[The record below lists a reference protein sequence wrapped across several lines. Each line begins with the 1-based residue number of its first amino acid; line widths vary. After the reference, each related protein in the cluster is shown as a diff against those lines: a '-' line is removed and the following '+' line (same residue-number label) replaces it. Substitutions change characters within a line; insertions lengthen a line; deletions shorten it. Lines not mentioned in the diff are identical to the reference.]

1 MHRLLGAVQALP
13 GAGVVPLLR
22 GILPVPQ
29 GSAIGYS
36 YDPDM
41 TAVPEFNTLTIR
53 VDGTIGHL
61 TLNRPDKLNALS
73 TELLHELATA
83 ARFFDTRPDVRAVVV
98 SGAGRHFCAGAD
110 LGAFGGPAGFDVRAA
125 ADAGRLM
132 ADAIEAMVAPTVVAI
147 HGWCVGGGLV
157 LAAACD
163 LRVAADDARFSIPE
177 VDLGIPLAWG
187 GIPRLV
193 REIGPTIT
201 KELVMTCRPFDASE
215 ARQLGFLNR
224 LTPAD
229 QVLDEAIELAGQ
241 LAERPPLAIRATKRH
256 VNAVT
261 SQMVGTARSWA
272 DADGLVTALHDP
284 DCNDARR
291 RYLESRLG

>member
-1 MHRLLGAVQALP
+1 
-13 GAGVVPLLR
+13 
-22 GILPVPQ
+22 
-29 GSAIGYS
+29 
-36 YDPDM
+36 M
-41 TAVPEFNTLTIR
+41 TDVPEFDTLAIR
-53 VDGTIGHL
+53 VEGTIGYL
-61 TLNRPDKLNALS
+61 TLDRPEKLNALS
-73 TELLHELATA
+73 TTMLVELAAA
-83 ARFFDTRPDVRAVVV
+83 ARFFDTRSDLRAVVV
-98 SGAGRHFCAGAD
+98 SGSGKHFCAGAD
-110 LGAFGGPAGFDVRAA
+110 LAAFGGPAGFDVRAA
-125 ADAGRLM
+125 ADAGRIM
-132 ADAIEAMVAPTVVAI
+132 ADALEAMVAPTVVAM

-201 KELVMTCRPFDASE
+201 KELVMTCRPFDAVE
-215 ARQLGFLNR
+215 ARQIGFLNR
-224 LTPAD
+224 LTPANS
-229 QVLDEAIELAGQ
+229 VLDEAIDLARQ

-261 SQMVGTARSWA
+261 SQMLGTDRSWA

-284 DCNDARR
+284 DCDDARR